1 MAREV
6 EPGASPPRRPGRWP
20 GRAADPS
27 NRRRRASRKGRGQTE
42 SALPPRPDR
51 IASEQRRRWP
61 PWRARAGAAHRA
73 APPRFAAAAP
83 RGAASREGPFLPRVG
98 DRPWRLSSQ
107 VRLGGLVRRRLIGG
121 DGAAGSLFRGRGGE
135 DDVVQVLFQAAAPA
149 EGYPRGARAGDEEA
163 GERSVEFRVPQ
174 RDERVEQLDGAE
186 ERHRSG
192 DQQREAQPGEDRQGP
207 WPTFQGGDRSSQRLI
222 L

>member
-121 DGAAGSLFRGRGGE
+121 DGGGGRLFSGRGGGGG
-135 DDVVQVLFQAAAPA
+135 VGQVPLLAAVP
-149 EGYPRGARAGDEEA
+149 GA
-163 GERSVEFRVPQ
+163 GEP
-174 RDERVEQLDGAE
+174 
-186 ERHRSG
+186 SG
-192 DQQREAQPGEDRQGP
+192 PRRGGEGE
-207 WPTFQGGDRSSQRLI
+207 
-222 L
+222 